1 MKDEHEHASAAET
14 DLVLSTLEH
23 DQLVAAKREPV
34 PRRRLKGGELALVW
48 ALRVYLVFMLIVVFW
63 QAWLAVK

>member
-1 MKDEHEHASAAET
+1 LKDEHEHASAAET

>member
-63 QAWLAVK
+63 QAWLAVR